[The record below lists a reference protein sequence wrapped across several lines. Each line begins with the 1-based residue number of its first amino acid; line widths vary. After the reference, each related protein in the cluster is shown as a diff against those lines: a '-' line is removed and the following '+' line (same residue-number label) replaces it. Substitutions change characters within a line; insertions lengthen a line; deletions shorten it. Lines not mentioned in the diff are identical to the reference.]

1 MNFPARY
8 VVVSGPFSG
17 GFGTT
22 HVCLDTN
29 LNRKVVVKQITDKS
43 QLKRLIDEIVAL
55 QTAKSKHVVQ
65 IYDVIVD
72 NASGEIAFVEEF
84 LPQDDLTNFHA
95 SGFTVS
101 QYYSALYQIA
111 CGLKDIHDC
120 DIVHRDV
127 KPNNMK
133 RDQDHAIK
141 LFDFGLAKVK
151 PLPASTMVVI
161 GTPGFMAPELYTTK
175 KIDKP
180 IDVYAFGA
188 TAFYLGS
195 GKLPPTAG
203 AGLVPPKALVAG
215 ESIANLV
222 PAISASVARRIDLA
236 LSLDS
241 TCRPTMKE
249 ICLALRRELLFEKHR
264 AVVTD
269 GVNLLVLDRTN
280 KKVKAAR
287 GAADAIEIAYDGYDF
302 IVAAVSGHVEINN
315 VVAIMG
321 QILVGSYVVTLG
333 AGGVRKFVTFD
344 VSHPEV

>member
-8 VVVSGPFSG
+8 VVVDGPFAG

-22 HVCLDTN
+22 HICMDTN
-29 LNRKVVVKQITDKS
+29 LSRKVVVKQITDKS

-55 QTAKSKHVVQ
+55 QRAKSKHVVQ

-72 NASGEIAFVEEF
+72 NMSGEIAFVEEF
-84 LPQDDLTNFHA
+84 LPQDDLTDFYA
-95 SGFTVS
+95 SSFTLG

-133 RDQDHAIK
+133 RDQDNAIK
-141 LFDFGLAKVK
+141 IFDFGLAKVD
-151 PLPASTMVVI
+151 PLPATTLALI
-161 GTPGFMAPELYTTK
+161 GTPGFMAPELFATK
-175 KIDKP
+175 TIDKP

-188 TAFYLGS
+188 TAFYLAS
-195 GKLPPTAG
+195 GMLPPTAG
-203 AGLVPPKALVAG
+203 AGFVPPKALAAG

-222 PAISASVARRIDLA
+222 PAISAAVATSIDLT

-241 TCRPTMKE
+241 SSRPKMAE
-249 ICLALRRELLFEKHR
+249 ICRVIKRELLFEKHS

-269 GVNLLVLDRTN
+269 GVNLLVLDHTN
-280 KKVKAAR
+280 KKIKAVRATF
-287 GAADAIEIAYDGYDF
+287 DAIEIAYNGYDF
-302 IVAAVSGHVEINN
+302 NVAAVSGYVEINN
-315 VVAIMG
+315 VVAVVG

-333 AGGVRKFVTFD
+333 AGGARKFVTFD